1 MSFPCYYNIIVIVC
15 KWVFCVCASWVL
27 LQFLVAISSLQNS
40 CIMHSN
46 YVISV
51 ILKKKKKKTFLSL
64 HLPVCKKRTKLRAWP
79 TFGDHALEVNDVGV
93 VELAHDAGLGQEVP
107 PLLVGVAGL
116 QRLDGHA
123 DLPLAGHLQAATA
136 HLAELPWKKHTA
148 GLKNVEQWYTSTLT
162 LNCTGY

>member
-1 MSFPCYYNIIVIVC
+1 MCVNGF
-15 KWVFCVCASWVL
+15 FVCARVEYYCSFLW
-27 LQFLVAISSLQNS
+27 QFHLSKIVAL
-40 CIMHSN
+40 CTLIMLFPSFW
-46 YVISV
+46 
-51 ILKKKKKKTFLSL
+51 KKKKKKTFLSL

-123 DLPLAGHLQAATA
+123 DLPLAGHLQAAAA

-148 GLKNVEQWYTSTLT
+148 GLKNVERWYTSTLI